1 MTDDDDIQEYAR
13 PCSNCEYHRKR
24 AQLWRD
30 EAYKQ
35 SGHPL
40 PERDDDHVLIDAG
53 LLNSDLGMLRTRGT
67 RTWVGLTDEEKDGK
81 RVLENGLLFNSAEVQ
96 VWELAVQWAEAKLKE
111 KNT

>member
-13 PCSNCEYHRKR
+13 PCPNCEYHKQR

-35 SGHPL
+35 AGHPL
-40 PERDDDHVLIDAG
+40 PERG
-53 LLNSDLGMLRTRGT
+53 
-67 RTWVGLTDEEKDGK
+67 WVRLTDEE
-81 RVLENGLLFNSAEVQ
+81 VENLCLSLGAEPIEVRFI
-96 VWELAVQWAEAKLKE
+96 EAKLKE